1 MAYLLTAFSA
11 IWIVLFLYLL
21 SLSRRQRALTRE
33 LEDLRQVLKQKDSV
47 RSIVL
52 PIKVSFL

>member
-33 LEDLRQVLKQKDSV
+33 LEDLHQVLKQKDSA
-47 RSIVL
+47 RSV
-52 PIKVSFL
+52 